1 LLKVK
6 QIETYYGSIQ
16 ALKSV
21 SLEVQEGS
29 IICLLGANGA
39 GKTTL
44 INTISGVNN
53 PSRGEIIFSGKRID
67 RLSAD
72 KIVKLGISHV
82 PQGREIFPFLTTKKN
97 LELGAYIRKDKKAVA
112 QDMEKIYGI
121 FPILKER
128 RNQQAGT
135 LSGGEQQMLAIGRA
149 LMSRPKLLL
158 LDEPSLGLA
167 PLVVEEIYK
176 VIQEIKASGTT
187 IFLVEQNARMALSI
201 SSYGYIMELGEIV
214 LEDTCKNL
222 LCHDDVRRSY
232 LGE

>member
-1 LLKVK
+1 LLRVK

-21 SLEVQEGS
+21 SLEVQEGN

-44 INTISGVNN
+44 INTISGVYN
-53 PSRGEIIFSGKRID
+53 PDRGEIIFSGKRID
-67 RLSAD
+67 RLAAD
-72 KIVKLGISHV
+72 EIVKLGISHV

-97 LELGAYIRKDKKAVA
+97 LELGAYIRKDKRAVA
-112 QDMEKIYGI
+112 EDMEKIYGT

-149 LMSRPKLLL
+149 LMSRPRLLL

-167 PLVVEEIYK
+167 PMVVEEIYK
-176 VIQEIKASGTT
+176 VIQEINASGTT
-187 IFLVEQNARMALSI
+187 IFLVEQNANMALSI
-201 SSYGYIMELGEIV
+201 ASYGYIMELGEIV
-214 LEDTCKNL
+214 LEDTCESL
-222 LCHDDVRRSY
+222 LGNDDVRRSY

>member
-1 LLKVK
+1 MLRVK

-21 SLEVQEGS
+21 SLEVQEGN

-44 INTISGVNN
+44 INTISGVYN
-53 PSRGEIIFSGKRID
+53 PDRGEIIFSGKRID
-67 RLSAD
+67 RLAAD
-72 KIVKLGISHV
+72 EIVKLGISHV

-97 LELGAYIRKDKKAVA
+97 LELGAYIRKDKRAVA
-112 QDMEKIYGI
+112 EDMEKIYGT

-149 LMSRPKLLL
+149 LMSRPRLLL

-167 PLVVEEIYK
+167 PMVVEEIYK
-176 VIQEIKASGTT
+176 VIQEINASGTT
-187 IFLVEQNARMALSI
+187 IFLVEQNANMALSI
-201 SSYGYIMELGEIV
+201 ASYGYIMELGEIV
-214 LEDTCKNL
+214 LEDTCESL
-222 LCHDDVRRSY
+222 LGNDDVRRSY

>member
-1 LLKVK
+1 MLKVK